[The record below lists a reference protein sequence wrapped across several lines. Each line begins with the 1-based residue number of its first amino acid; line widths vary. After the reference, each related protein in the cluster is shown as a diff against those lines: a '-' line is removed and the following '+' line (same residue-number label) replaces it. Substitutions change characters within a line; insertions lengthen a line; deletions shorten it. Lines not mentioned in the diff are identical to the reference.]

1 MSFIEI
7 TVPDKADA
15 TQTVVLENAAY
26 NLRTQWNGRDEAWY
40 IYIGLSGQPL
50 SFKDKITNGTILFD
64 RFKYSPACP
73 KGNMYVYDSVK
84 QYGRLQRDSFSTGR
98 FKLYYLDSVL
108 LAFLRANPSLL
119 E

>member
-7 TVPDKADA
+7 TVPDKADS
-15 TQTVVLENAAY
+15 TQTVVLEDAAY
-26 NLRTQWNGRDEAWY
+26 ELRMQWNGRDEAWY

-50 SFKDKITNGTILFD
+50 SFKDKVVNGTILFD

-73 KGNMYVYDSVK
+73 KGNLYVYDSIK
-84 QYGRLQRDSFSTGR
+84 KNGRLQRDSFSSTR
-98 FKLYYLDSVL
+98 FKLYYIESNL
-108 LAFLRANPSLL
+108 LEFLRNNPALL